1 MLLVTFHSI
10 RSSVLILKTV
20 ENFQNEKIELILGL
34 GCFCGVAEVLLA
46 FHPEIASYQSRA
58 A

>member
-1 MLLVTFHSI
+1 MNRLDLFW
-10 RSSVLILKTV
+10 
-20 ENFQNEKIELILGL
+20 